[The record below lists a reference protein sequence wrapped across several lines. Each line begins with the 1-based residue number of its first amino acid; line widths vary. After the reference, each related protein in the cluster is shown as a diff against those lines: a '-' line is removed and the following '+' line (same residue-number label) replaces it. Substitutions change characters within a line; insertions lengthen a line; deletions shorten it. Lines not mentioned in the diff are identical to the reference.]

1 MSETEDIPQMILRE
15 FGSNVES
22 VILFGSR
29 AKSIARVDSDY
40 DMLLVADSLDVDP
53 NDREEM
59 VASAVADIL
68 LNSGI
73 RISPIVLTKEEAEAE
88 AKSGS
93 PLFSSIL
100 SDYKVLY
107 DPNKYGVQLLDLIKQ
122 SRSEMRYVERG
133 RAWNLARTV

>member
-1 MSETEDIPQMILRE
+1 
-15 FGSNVES
+15 
-22 VILFGSR
+22 
-29 AKSIARVDSDY
+29 VDSDY
-40 DMLLVADSLDVDP
+40 DMLLVVDP
-53 NDREEM
+53 LNMDPNGRGKI

-68 LNSGI
+68 LNSGT

-100 SDYKVLY
+100 SDYKILY
-107 DPNKYGVQLLDLIKQ
+107 DPNKYGAQLLDLVKQ

-133 RAWNLARTV
+133 RAWSLARTV

>member
-1 MSETEDIPQMILRE
+1 MLETEDILQMILHE
-15 FGSNVES
+15 FGSHVAS

-29 AKSIARVDSDY
+29 VKGGARVDSDY
-40 DMLLVADSLDVDP
+40 DMLLVVDSLDMDP
-53 NDREEM
+53 NGRGEM

-68 LNSGI
+68 LNSGT

-100 SDYKVLY
+100 SDYKILY

-122 SRSEMRYVERG
+122 SRSEMRYIERG

>member
-1 MSETEDIPQMILRE
+1 MLETEDILQMILHE
-15 FGSNVES
+15 FGPHVAS

-29 AKSIARVDSDY
+29 VKGGARLESDY
-40 DMLLVADSLDVDP
+40 DMLLVVDPLDVDP

-68 LNSGI
+68 LNSGT

-93 PLFSSIL
+93 PLFSSVL
-100 SDYKVLY
+100 SDYKILY

-122 SRSEMRYVERG
+122 SRSEMRYIERG
-133 RAWNLARTV
+133 RTWNLARTV

>member
-1 MSETEDIPQMILRE
+1 MLETEDILQIILHA
-15 FGSNVES
+15 FGSHVAC

-29 AKSIARVDSDY
+29 VKGGARVDSDY
-40 DMLLVADSLDVDP
+40 DMLLVVDSLDMDP
-53 NDREEM
+53 NGRGEM

-68 LNSGI
+68 LNSGT

-93 PLFSSIL
+93 PLFFSIL

-107 DPNKYGVQLLDLIKQ
+107 DPNKYGVQLLDLVKQ

>member
-1 MSETEDIPQMILRE
+1 MLETEDILHMILHE
-15 FGSNVES
+15 FGPHVTS
-22 VILFGSR
+22 VILYGSR
-29 AKSIARVDSDY
+29 VKGGARVDSDY
-40 DMLLVADSLDVDP
+40 DMLLVVDRLDKNP

-59 VASAVADIL
+59 IASAVADIL
-68 LNSGI
+68 LNSGT

-88 AKSGS
+88 AKNGS

-107 DPNKYGVQLLDLIKQ
+107 DPTEYGVQLLDLIKQ

>member
-1 MSETEDIPQMILRE
+1 MPETQGILQMILRE
-15 FGSNVES
+15 FGSHVAS

-29 AKSIARVDSDY
+29 VKGRARVNSDY
-40 DMLLVADSLDVDP
+40 DMLLIVDPLPKDP

-100 SDYKVLY
+100 SDYKILY
-107 DPNKYGVQLLDLIKQ
+107 DPNKYAVQLLDLIKQ

>member
-1 MSETEDIPQMILRE
+1 M
-15 FGSNVES
+15 
-22 VILFGSR
+22 
-29 AKSIARVDSDY
+29 DSYY
-40 DMLLVADSLDVDP
+40 DMLLVVDPLDVDP

-68 LNSGI
+68 LNSGT

-100 SDYKVLY
+100 SDYKILY

-122 SRSEMRYVERG
+122 SHPGTRYIERG